1 MLHEKIAG
9 TRVCQSYGVRVLGLY
24 GMGGI
29 GKSTIL
35 KVLCNEYYTKFQGR
49 VCHLEFNKVA
59 TEHQLLQEAL
69 KKLTD
74 TRPELLEGLNI
85 DMVSH

>member
-1 MLHEKIAG
+1 
-9 TRVCQSYGVRVLGLY
+9 VLGLY

-35 KVLCNEYYTKFQGR
+35 KLLCNEYYTKFQSR
-49 VCHLEFNKVA
+49 VCHLEFNKEA
-59 TEHQLLQEAL
+59 TENELLQEAL
-69 KKLTD
+69 EKLTD

-85 DMVSH
+85 DAVSH

>member
-1 MLHEKIAG
+1 M
-9 TRVCQSYGVRVLGLY
+9 S
-24 GMGGI
+24 GI

-35 KVLCNEYYTKFQGR
+35 KVLCNKYYTKFQGR
-49 VCHLEFNKVA
+49 VCHLEFNKEA
-59 TEHQLLQEAL
+59 TEHELLQVAL

-85 DMVSH
+85 DAVSH